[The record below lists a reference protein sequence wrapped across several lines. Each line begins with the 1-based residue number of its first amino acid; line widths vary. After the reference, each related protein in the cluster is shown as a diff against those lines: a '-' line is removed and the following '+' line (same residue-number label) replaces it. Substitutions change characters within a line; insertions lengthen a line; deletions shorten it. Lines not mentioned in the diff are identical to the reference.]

1 LWRELQDLM
10 WNDVGLLR
18 TGDKLARALDRIQ
31 AMRRDDLAALQP
43 PGDAAFNM
51 ELLDWYDLR
60 AGLLVA
66 ETIAMAAINRRESR
80 GAHQREDLPDQDPA
94 YQKNQ
99 TVTLDGETPV
109 LGWIDVVRA
118 PRELSPVEAAQ

>member
-1 LWRELQDLM
+1 M

-51 ELLDWYDLR
+51 EILDWYDLR

-80 GAHQREDLPDQDPA
+80 GAHQREDLPNQDPEFE
-94 YQKNQ
+94 KNQ

-109 LGWIDVVRA
+109 LGWMDVVRA